1 MRASTIHILLL
12 SLCSLA
18 GAGRAQ
24 EFSAQMATFTAEAQ
38 ATPNLSVIYVGKDR
52 MRIDP
57 QQGGMGSRTGVS
69 IINLA
74 TRITDVLIPERR
86 MYMEL
91 APGRGPQRTLPLFRS
106 ADLNHACSDWEK
118 LTPKPEGSCR
128 SRGHETVH
136 DRDALKYEETFAGG
150 ENNVI
155 WIDAKLHFVVKWESK
170 DGGGELRDIQEGP
183 QPASLL
189 AIPADY
195 QKLELGGTTKP
206 ASSEQ

>member
-18 GAGRAQ
+18 GAARAQ
-24 EFSAQMATFTAEAQ
+24 EFSAQMSTFTAETQ
-38 ATPNLSVIYVGKDR
+38 ANPNLSKIYVGKDR

-57 QQGGMGSRTGVS
+57 QRGGMGSRTGVS

-91 APGRGPQRTLPLFRS
+91 APGRGPQRTFPLFRS
-106 ADLNHACSDWEK
+106 ADLKNACADWRK
-118 LTPKPEGSCR
+118 LRKAEGSCR
-128 SRGHETVH
+128 TLGHQAVNG
-136 DRDALKYEETFAGG
+136 RDAVKYEETSAKG
-150 ENNVI
+150 ENSVV
-155 WIDAKLHFVVKWESK
+155 WIDAKLRFVVKWENQ
-170 DGGGELRDIQEGP
+170 DGGGELRNIQEGP

-189 AIPADY
+189 EIPPDF
-195 QKLELGGTTKP
+195 QKLEMGSRTTRPP
-206 ASSEQ
+206 ATEQ